1 LEELSEEHPHLNFLL
16 HPDTF
21 DYNRVDFSHYMW
33 ANFAQKPNLMK
44 YFVMHKDVLL
54 PSLQER
60 VRKGYAKETE
70 KKILYGFLVSDKEI
84 WKI

>member
-1 LEELSEEHPHLNFLL
+1 
-16 HPDTF
+16 
-21 DYNRVDFSHYMW
+21 MW